1 MHQVVDKWL
10 KKQYGFNFQVALLT
24 AMQLNT
30 D

>member
-10 KKQYGFNFQVALLT
+10 KKQYSFNFQVALLT